1 MREILKNSTAG
12 CDDDLLF
19 YNKWKQQPKKNNL
32 LNHIKMSEFVKKWF
46 DRNVTFWYLMNQQQY
61 Q

>member
-1 MREILKNSTAG
+1 MREISKNSTAG

-32 LNHIKMSEFVKKWF
+32 LNLRCQNSLKNYLKEMLLF
-46 DRNVTFWYLMNQQQY
+46 DI
-61 Q
+61 